1 MFLRHKQRAVGILC
15 SALVLL
21 QGLPVCC
28 CSIGVCSLGLVFADE
43 STQAGQPAC
52 CCCAAIQQASSDAS
66 SGSSDSVESCNLDLP
81 GKSCDCDECFLKK
94 SPVMAAASSQQQRPL
109 DGPSTLLSY
118 TLEIPRSCP
127 MLVLTPL
134 ITHLA
139 HYGQTVPVRLA
150 WFCAWLK

>member
-1 MFLRHKQRAVGILC
+1 MFLRHNQKAVVILC

-43 STQAGQPAC
+43 STHAGQPAC
-52 CCCAAIQQASSDAS
+52 CGCAASQQAISDAS
-66 SGSSDSVESCNLDLP
+66 SGSSDSVESCDLDLP

-94 SPVMAAASSQQQRPL
+94 SPVMAAASSHQQRPL

-127 MLVLTPL
+127 MLVLMPMLTPL
-134 ITHLA
+134 LL
-139 HYGQTVPVRLA
+139 YGQTAPARLA
-150 WFCAWLK
+150 WFGTWLK